1 MRKAYLFLLLALA
14 NASSSGKEIDW
25 TSRIQ
30 HAQKSLL
37 SHGSTIDVLSEYD
50 DLVSAMGKAA
60 ETVPQNALSQVYYQR
75 SLVEMSLGKTA
86 LAAADL
92 TQALS
97 IDSTFQP
104 AANKLMEIW
113 LDRGQFHELKAKFSE
128 SKYPDA
134 YARIA
139 EWEAAH
145 AEIGAVLNKN
155 DEPSLDHGLDLVDST
170 LLRITSNYAPVYELR
185 LQLLKKKAFLVH
197 KRGEQPPYGD
207 IVRDYSRLIK
217 VSPQKSLAQY
227 SDFSQ
232 YILFT
237 RGNFEEAWNA
247 VKAGLRIDN
256 DHKPCGSLSKVYNR
270 LQHVFKP
277 LAKYFVLD
285 EFLYPSTD
293 KISDVP
299 DDVLN
304 DFDVD
309 FKAVFDALTGPLTL
323 SKRDMKDLPAS
334 IKTVN
339 DFIIYRAREFAH
351 SEFGERKM
359 GDTLPFIITLHRF
372 LCEASVRSKGDKKKH
387 CALVKDSEQPFF
399 PKHLSQ
405 IDTLLKK
412 KDYHAAKELLASY
425 NKNIQK
431 TSLFQKRWSPIQDFE
446 TRQQQQRQQQQYQQQ
461 QQRQQQHHRQQQQ
474 QQQQQSGIDRSKD
487 YYKVLDVS
495 KDADEKTLKKAY
507 RTQTLKYHPDKYKG
521 TDLTEKQIES
531 KMQDINEAY
540 EILSNPE
547 KRAEYDRPQETHHGG
562 AHYQQN
568 HGAQNVHFNFDPDQ
582 FMGQFG
588 GNGGFKFH
596 FG

>member
-14 NASSSGKEIDW
+14 SASSSGKEIDW
-25 TSRIQ
+25 TLRIQ
-30 HAQKSLL
+30 HAQKLL
-37 SHGSTIDVLSEYD
+37 LLHGSTIDVLSEYD
-50 DLVSAMGKAA
+50 DLVLAMGKAA

-97 IDSTFQP
+97 IDGTFQP

-128 SKYPDA
+128 SEYPDA

-155 DEPSLDHGLDLVDST
+155 DEASLDHGLDLVDST
-170 LLRITSNYAPVYELR
+170 LLQKST
-185 LQLLKKKAFLVH
+185 FGH

-217 VSPQKSLAQY
+217 VLPQKSLAQY
-227 SDFSQ
+227 LDFSQ

-293 KISDVP
+293 KILDVP

-309 FKAVFDALTGPLTL
+309 FKAVYDALTGPLTL

-359 GDTLPFIITLHRF
+359 GDTLPFIKTLHRF

-387 CALVKDSEQPFF
+387 CAL
-399 PKHLSQ
+399 
-405 IDTLLKK
+405 
-412 KDYHAAKELLASY
+412 
-425 NKNIQK
+425 
-431 TSLFQKRWSPIQDFE
+431 
-446 TRQQQQRQQQQYQQQ
+446 
-461 QQRQQQHHRQQQQ
+461 
-474 QQQQQSGIDRSKD
+474 
-487 YYKVLDVS
+487 
-495 KDADEKTLKKAY
+495 
-507 RTQTLKYHPDKYKG
+507 YKG
-521 TDLTEKQIES
+521 TDLTEKQIEL